1 MPLPELIAHRG
12 HAACYPENSLP
23 GIEAA
28 IRAGARYVEV
38 DVQLSADRVPVLFHD
53 RSLERVCGVPGAVH
67 ERDFAALS
75 ALFAPERERFGERFA
90 GNRLASLA
98 QFAKLLAAHPGV
110 NAFVEIKTGA
120 VDRFGTRAVLDAVA
134 PVLAPVAMRCVL
146 ISFSVPLLADARR
159 SFPVAAGEAGW
170 RALGGVVDRWDER
183 QRMMGLGLEYLF
195 CDLQGLPPTGPLEFE
210 SARLAVYEVA
220 DARVA
225 LALAARGVQFIET
238 FDIARLAAEL
248 ARSGPR

>member
-28 IRAGARYVEV
+28 VGAGARFVEV

-67 ERDFAALS
+67 EHDFATLSALS
-75 ALFAPERERFGERFA
+75 ASERERFGERFA

-98 QFAKLLAAHPGV
+98 QFAELLAGHPDV

-120 VDRFGTRAVLDAVA
+120 VDRFGTRAVLDTVA
-134 PVLAPVAMRCVL
+134 RVLAPVARRCVL

-159 SFPVAAGEAGW
+159 GFPSRGGQAGW
-170 RALGGVVDRWDER
+170 GALGGVIDRWDER
-183 QRMMGLGLEYLF
+183 RRMMGLRLDYLF
-195 CDLQGLPPTGPLEFE
+195 CDLKGLPPSGPLEFE

-220 DARVA
+220 DAQLA
-225 LALAARGVQFIET
+225 LALAGRGVQFIET

-248 ARSGPR
+248 AQRDGP

>member
-28 IRAGARYVEV
+28 VHAGARYVEV

-53 RSLERVCGVPGAVH
+53 RSLERVCGVPGSVH

-75 ALFAPERERFGERFA
+75 ALSASEGARFGERFA

-98 QFAKLLAAHPGV
+98 QFAELLDAHPGV

-134 PVLAPVAMRCVL
+134 PVLAPVARRCVL

-159 SFPVAAGEAGW
+159 RFPVRGGRAAW
-170 RALGGVVDRWDER
+170 SALGGVVDRWDER
-183 QRMMGLGLEYLF
+183 RRMTGLRLEYLF
-195 CDLQGLPPTGPLEFE
+195 CDLKGLPPSGPLEFE
-210 SARLAVYEVA
+210 SARLAVYEVG
-220 DARVA
+220 DAREA
-225 LALAARGVQFIET
+225 LVLAARGVQFIET

-248 ARSGPR
+248 ARADPP